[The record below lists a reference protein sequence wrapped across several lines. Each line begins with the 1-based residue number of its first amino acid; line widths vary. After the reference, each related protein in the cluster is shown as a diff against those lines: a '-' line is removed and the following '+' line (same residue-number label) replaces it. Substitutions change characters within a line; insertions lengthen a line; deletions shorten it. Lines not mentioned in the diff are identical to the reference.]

1 MLLNAAKCQGYILYR
16 FWPFLTPQPPTPPPT
31 QIRVRCLMGFLIH
44 LWVWYEKAHPEWSK
58 IVTYASLLVCCWG
71 RSGFFIKNFEHI
83 LNDLF
88 FSVNFVYLFT
98 SVAFLL
104 LGVSTIFVIANANTV
119 DGRNLLK
126 GAMSYVVCR
135 FSSLIVWSSPKFFL
149 LLTSGIPVDK
159 YFFKI
164 TNKDTETSFLTL
176 FWCLYCWLLLRS
188 ICPQGWFT
196 FPSLSFI

>member
-1 MLLNAAKCQGYILYR
+1 
-16 FWPFLTPQPPTPPPT
+16 
-31 QIRVRCLMGFLIH
+31 MGFLIH
-44 LWVWYEKAHPEWSK
+44 PWVWYEKAHPEWSK

-149 LLTSGIPVDK
+149 LLRASLWTSTCSKLQIKTLEHHFWRCSGAVVVD
-159 YFFKI
+159 
-164 TNKDTETSFLTL
+164 
-176 FWCLYCWLLLRS
+176 YCWEVFVHKDDLL
-188 ICPQGWFT
+188 
-196 FPSLSFI
+196 FPH